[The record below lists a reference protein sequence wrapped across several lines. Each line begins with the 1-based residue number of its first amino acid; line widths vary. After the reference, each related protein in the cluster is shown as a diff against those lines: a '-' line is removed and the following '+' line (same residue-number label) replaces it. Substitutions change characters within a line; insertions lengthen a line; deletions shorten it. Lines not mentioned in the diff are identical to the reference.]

1 MNRAVVIRQT
11 IMTKILR
18 EEMIMNR
25 WLEVSERL
33 DHMVNAWYETAE
45 IKRLLSMRLT
55 PARIALRRLH
65 MTHFGNNRR
74 DCWAAVSSKAPLDV
88 KRAIWEHEKDE
99 LIFDDRMGKAHVT
112 EDDLKETDQSQLQP
126 GARASFYA
134 WLYCAREK
142 PWLEGLACSHILE
155 RRNNDR
161 IVAGGTLTQ
170 RLARKQLI
178 DQGIKESDL
187 DISTRVHMVAD
198 VEHSHLFDQV
208 FMRYIIDDSS
218 AAEVLRGAEESLMIE
233 RAFHG
238 SVATAMLEVN

>member
-1 MNRAVVIRQT
+1 MSRWNEVAV
-11 IMTKILR
+11 K
-18 EEMIMNR
+18 
-25 WLEVSERL
+25 L
-33 DHMVNAWYETAE
+33 DALVNAWYETPE

-55 PARIALRRLH
+55 PERVSLRRFH
-65 MTHFGNNRR
+65 ITHFGNNRR

-99 LIFDDRMGKAHVT
+99 LIFDERMGKAHVT
-112 EDDLKETDQSQLQP
+112 EDDLAETDESQLVP
-126 GARASFYA
+126 GARAAFYA

-161 IVAGGTLTQ
+161 IVKGGTLTQ
-170 RLARKQLI
+170 RLAKKQLI

-187 DISTRVHMVAD
+187 DLSTRVHMVAD
-198 VEHSHLFDQV
+198 VEHSHIFDEI
-208 FMRYIIDDSS
+208 FDRYVTDDRSVR
-218 AAEVLRGAEESLMIE
+218 EVLRGAEESLTIE

-238 SVATAMLEVN
+238 AVATAMLERGEKA